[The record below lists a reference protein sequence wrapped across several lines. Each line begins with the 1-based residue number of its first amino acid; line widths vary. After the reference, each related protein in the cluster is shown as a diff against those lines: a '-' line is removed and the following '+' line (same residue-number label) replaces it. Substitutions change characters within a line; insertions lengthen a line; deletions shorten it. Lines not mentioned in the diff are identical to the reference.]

1 MIFMSSVGL
10 AAEARLDKRVHLMS
24 KMIKGLDQLLKEGDD
39 DCGKRV

>member
-24 KMIKGLDQLLKEGDD
+24 KMIKGPDQLLKEGDD
-39 DCGKRV
+39 GCGKRV